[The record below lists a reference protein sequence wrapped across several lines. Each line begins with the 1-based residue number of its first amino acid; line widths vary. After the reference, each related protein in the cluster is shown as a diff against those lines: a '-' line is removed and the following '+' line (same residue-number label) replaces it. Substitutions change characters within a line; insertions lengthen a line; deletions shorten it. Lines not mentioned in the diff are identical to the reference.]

1 VAFPRRVRAVNRSVP
16 TVLQTDKHEYAMLTV
31 VVHKGLSKSKCLGKA
46 LTRTEQAAEPAPAA
60 LM

>member
-1 VAFPRRVRAVNRSVP
+1 
-16 TVLQTDKHEYAMLTV
+16 MLTV